1 MKMITF
7 GLSWGPPT
15 TPRHTHGLHTNTH
28 TDCTQTHKRIAHKHT
43 HTHTPKDTTKKRGN
57 PNGPRGPKD
66 MQKQE
71 ETNPNGSRGPKDTQK
86 QEETNPNVPRRLKD
100 MQQQKETNPN
110 EPRGWT
116 DMKQHEETNLNGP
129 RGPPNTKTHE
139 ETNPRGPRG
148 PQNMKKQ
155 EETNPKE
162 PRGPKDMK
170 KQEETNPNGPRGPK
184 DTQKQVC
191 LSLSPSVCLLLTRAA
206 TRPSSVRGAW
216 RKPLRASRRSCSARI
231 RTSTS
236 TRSQASVF
244 AELQTLIHG
253 FPTLPFRLVK
263 RYVMRAGKLF
273 VRRYKHG
280 V

>member
-1 MKMITF
+1 
-7 GLSWGPPT
+7 
-15 TPRHTHGLHTNTH
+15 
-28 TDCTQTHKRIAHKHT
+28 
-43 HTHTPKDTTKKRGN
+43 
-57 PNGPRGPKD
+57 
-66 MQKQE
+66 
-71 ETNPNGSRGPKDTQK
+71 
-86 QEETNPNVPRRLKD
+86 
-100 MQQQKETNPN
+100 
-110 EPRGWT
+110 
-116 DMKQHEETNLNGP
+116 MKQHEETNLNGP

-191 LSLSPSVCLLLTRAA
+191 LSVSVSVCLSPTYSGRYAALVRAG
-206 TRPSSVRGAW
+206 SW
-216 RKPLRASRRSCSARI
+216 RKPLRASRRSSSARI

-236 TRSQASVF
+236 ARSQASVF

-253 FPTLPFRLVK
+253 FPTLPFRPVK